1 MRLATV
7 RAGDGTT
14 ACVRVDH
21 SEDSTRE
28 AAGVVVNGVS
38 HVGELLATPNW
49 REIVAT
55 AGSSIEFSY
64 EALAPVIPTPGK
76 IICVGLN
83 YAKHILEMGRELPDF
98 PTLFI
103 KYPEALTGPFDD
115 IYVPEDAS
123 AQLDAESELAV
134 VIGARCH
141 RVSADEAGAY
151 IAGYCVMNDYTL
163 RDWQRRTVQFH
174 QGKSYYKTSGF
185 GPWLTTAED
194 WEPGPRI
201 TATWNGDV
209 MQDST
214 TDDLI
219 FDCETLVS
227 FVSQIYPLNPG
238 DVIATGTPDG
248 VGFAH
253 DPKRFIQSGESVR
266 CAIEGLGF
274 IDNTTFIG
282 EAPAGY

>member
-7 RAGDGTT
+7 RTSGDVI
-14 ACVRVDH
+14 ACVRVDNA
-21 SEDSTRE
+21 DD
-28 AAGVVVNGVS
+28 AARTGSGAVIDGVKD
-38 HVGELLATPNW
+38 VGELLALPDW
-49 REIVAT
+49 RERAD
-55 AGSSIEFSY
+55 AAEFGIEFTYS
-64 EALAPVIPTPGK
+64 ALAPVIPHPGK

-83 YAKHILEMGRELPDF
+83 YAKHILEMGRELPDV

-115 IYVPEDAS
+115 IYIPEEAS
-123 AQLDAESELAV
+123 AQLDSESELAV
-134 VIGARCH
+134 VIGSRCH
-141 RVSADEAGAY
+141 RVSKEDAGQH
-151 IAGYCVMNDYTL
+151 IAGYSVMNDYTL
-163 RDWQRRTVQFH
+163 RDWQRRTLQFH

-185 GPWLTTAED
+185 GPWLTTADE
-194 WEPGPRI
+194 WQPGPRI
-201 TATWNGDV
+201 TATWNEDL

-253 DPKRFIQSGESVR
+253 DPKRFIQSGETVR
-266 CAIEGLGF
+266 CAIDGLGF
-274 IDNTTFIG
+274 IENTTIIG
-282 EAPAGY
+282 EAPEGY